1 MVVLQLGLKISRA
14 TFHWHERRP
23 AQRVAELAAC
33 RPRGV
38 RPSQA
43 TYRNEGMWGRRY
55 RVGAPRGLFG
65 RNGQMAVQSQA
76 LRSGSG
82 ASITPFLLVAMSKLL
97 VRDGPDSGHAADVSK
112 TNANDP

>member
-14 TFHWHERRP
+14 TFHRHERRP

-43 TYRNEGMWGRRY
+43 TYRNEGMWGQRY

-65 RNGQMAVQSQA
+65 RNGLMAAITGFKV
-76 LRSGSG
+76 RFGSFNH
-82 ASITPFLLVAMSKLL
+82 AFLAGRNVEI
-97 VRDGPDSGHAADVSK
+97 VGPRWAR
-112 TNANDP
+112 